1 MMLADIKTFLGAL
14 GTTIERFVIELWTV
28 LSNHLRQ
35 ISANA
40 LGIAALVLLHSAT
53 IPSYIA
59 MLSGIDAATP
69 AVDLVLL
76 VWMGLAAMFVQ
87 SIIRRDLILI
97 TVNCVGFM
105 VQSTAL
111 ALVFF
116 K

>member
-1 MMLADIKTFLGAL
+1 MFEQIKKPLLVAVDYV
-14 GTTIERFVIELWTV
+14 EQFVIELINV
-28 LSNHLRQ
+28 LSNHLRH

-40 LGIAALVLLHSAT
+40 LGIAALILLHSAT

-87 SIIRRDLILI
+87 GIVRRDLICI
-97 TVNCVGFM
+97 TVNAVGFM

-116 K
+116 R

>member
-1 MMLADIKTFLGAL
+1 MLEKINNFLALIAETVKT
-14 GTTIERFVIELWTV
+14 FVIELWTV
-28 LSNHLRQ
+28 LSNHIRH